1 MDFRHEIH
9 SVERHRE
16 GLKTRRGKGRP
27 TRHPYLSW
35 TSIRPF
41 EISLKQ
47 QKSTVLRWIHAIRRK
62 KANSNA
68 LLAVVTSMVCN
79 RFFWCCAYEQNATES
94 SSRRRSQA
102 EKIIPPGR
110 PWRDENATKRVVRHA
125 GDEAQHVIVDRVFAH
140 TDRRPTTSTSQ
151 KNDGRIGGRHSF
163 RTRRAQ

>member
-9 SVERHRE
+9 SVERHLE
-16 GLKTRRGKGRP
+16 GLKTRCSQGRP
-27 TRHPYLSW
+27 AKYPCMSW

-41 EISLKQ
+41 HISLKL
-47 QKSTVLRWIHAIRRK
+47 QKSAVLRWIRAIRRNK
-62 KANSNA
+62 RNSTA
-68 LLAVVTSMVCN
+68 VPVVVTSMAGN